1 MNKSRRV
8 VLVSA
13 KPIAGRA
20 WKSLVEDECVE
31 TSKDQSAAPTG
42 KTLRLTQCN
51 KPPYQ
56 PVASAGSL
64 AVIFQPA
71 FVPFFDAVD
80 YLQMWCLFMPVS
92 VACAAEIAAY

>member
-1 MNKSRRV
+1 M
-8 VLVSA
+8 
-13 KPIAGRA
+13 
-20 WKSLVEDECVE
+20 EDECVE

-80 YLQMWCLFMPVS
+80 YLQMWCLFMSVS